1 MKPKNLKE
9 RRGRFLKFILLFLLT
24 VATIM
29 ALVFFN
35 FRVPKKE
42 NSLLKAQAKS
52 IKKETE
58 FQNGFSKK
66 MKTLR
71 NMIDSLDVPGQNI
84 SFQKSLINSNLADLQ
99 KTIPTKD
106 STYKYDMYIGIVK
119 LYSDLVQSKDKLRDL
134 KEAESTIAEYKDELE
149 SCRKTLTDS
158 ERNLYAA
165 RASAR

>member
-9 RRGRFLKFILLFLLT
+9 RRSRFLKFILLFLLT

-42 NSLLKAQAKS
+42 NSLLKTQAKS
-52 IKKETE
+52 IKKEME
-58 FQNGFSKK
+58 FQNDFSKK
-66 MKTLR
+66 MKILR
-71 NMIDSLDVPGQNI
+71 NMIDSLDIPGQNI
-84 SFQKSLINSNLADLQ
+84 SFQKSLINSRLVDLQ

-106 STYKYDMYIGIVK
+106 STYRYDMYTGIVK
-119 LYSDLVQSKDKLRDL
+119 IYSDFVESKDKLRDL

-149 SCRKTLTDS
+149 SCRKNLTES

-165 RASAR
+165 RANSR